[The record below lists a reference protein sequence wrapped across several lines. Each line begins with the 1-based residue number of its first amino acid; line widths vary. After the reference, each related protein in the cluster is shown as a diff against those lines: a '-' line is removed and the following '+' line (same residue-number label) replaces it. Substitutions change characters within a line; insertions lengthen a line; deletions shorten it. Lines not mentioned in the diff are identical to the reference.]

1 MFTVRT
7 VRTVRNFLTRVT
19 AVAAIAVL
27 SLLFACSHYHL
38 GAGGGALAFKTLY
51 IAPVE
56 NSANMPQAGALFSTQ
71 LRDEFIRDGR
81 VSLVNSPGQ
90 ADATLTVNLAD
101 YARNMTTARGDDSG
115 LARKFDL
122 SVSALATLTDNR
134 AGKPLFEK
142 RPVSATRQIFTT
154 PAPGATQSEQ
164 LQAEYNAMPL
174 LAADLAVS
182 VAHAVLDV
190 W

>member
-1 MFTVRT
+1 MFI
-7 VRTVRNFLTRVT
+7 VRNFFRC
-19 AVAAIAVL
+19 AFAAAAIAAVF
-27 SLLFACSHYHL
+27 LLFACSHYRL
-38 GAGGGALAFKTLY
+38 GSGGGALAFKTLY

-56 NSANMPQAGALFSTQ
+56 NSADMPQAGALFSTQ
-71 LRDEFIRDGR
+71 LRDAFIRDGR
-81 VSLVNSPGQ
+81 VSIVGSPDQ
-90 ADATLTVNLAD
+90 ADATLTVNLAN

-122 SVSALATLTDNR
+122 TVSALATLTDNR
-134 AGKPLFEK
+134 AGTPFFEK

-164 LQAEYNAMPL
+164 LQAEYNTMPL
-174 LAADLAVS
+174 LAASLADS

>member
-1 MFTVRT
+1 MFTVR
-7 VRTVRNFLTRVT
+7 NLFKC
-19 AVAAIAVL
+19 APAIAAL
-27 SLLFACSHYHL
+27 SLLVACSHYHL
-38 GAGGGALAFKTLY
+38 GGGGGALAFKTLY

-56 NSANMPQAGALFSTQ
+56 NSSDMPQAAALFTAQ
-71 LRDEFIRDGR
+71 LRDAFIRDGR
-81 VSLVNSPGQ
+81 VSIVASPDQ
-90 ADATLTVNLAD
+90 AGATLTVNLAG

-122 SVSALATLTDNR
+122 TVSALATLTGAG
-134 AGKPLFEK
+134 AGKPFFEK

-164 LQAEYNAMPL
+164 LQAEYNTMPL
-174 LAADLAVS
+174 LAADLAAS
-182 VAHAVLDV
+182 VARAVLDV